1 MSIVKKVSF
10 NYARVWN
17 QDDVVFTSLRYAMR
31 AWARKLDVA
40 ASTADCIVAFTI
52 GDGIFKLYYPL
63 VLGGGGCGS

>member
-1 MSIVKKVSF
+1 
-10 NYARVWN
+10 
-17 QDDVVFTSLRYAMR
+17 MR

-63 VLGGGGCGS
+63 VLGGGGLWFIREMKR